1 MFNSEE
7 IRESINQ
14 DEIRFLSDNQL
25 KTYIQNK
32 IIDYII
38 DYNDEVDIDYVTELT
53 KDIFYEIRGLG
64 IIERLLEDNQIN
76 EIMIN
81 AYDEIYLEKDGEMY
95 KSIYK
100 FKDNSE
106 YERIIQKIVSEV
118 GREVNTSKPIV
129 DARIYDGSRVNIVLN
144 PISKDNPAVTIR
156 KFSNENYTIDDL
168 MNMGLFDKEVY
179 DFLEVIIKSKYNIM
193 IGGGTSSGKTTL
205 LGALTN
211 FINKSERIITIE
223 DSRELK
229 IDLQNLISLQ
239 SREANVSHGG
249 NITMKDL
256 IKNSLRMRP
265 DRIIVGEVRADETL
279 DMLQSMNTG
288 HQGSLST
295 VHANSSRDMISRLET
310 MVLRAGDDIP
320 LEAVKRLINSSI
332 EIIIYLK
339 KIKNTRKITEI
350 VEIIQD
356 KNGDTVLN
364 PIYEY
369 NASSNALVK
378 VGEII
383 NKYKLEENFE

>member
-1 MFNSEE
+1 MFDSEG

-14 DEIRFLSDNQL
+14 DEIRFLSDIQL

-38 DYNDEVDIDYVTELT
+38 DYKDKVDINYVTELT

-64 IIERLLEDNQIN
+64 IIERLLEDDQIN

-81 AYDEIYLEKDGEMY
+81 SYDEIYLEKDGKMY

-100 FKDNSE
+100 FKDNAE

-129 DARIYDGSRVNIVLN
+129 DARIYDGSRVNIVLD

-179 DFLEVIIKSKYNIM
+179 HFLEVIIKSKYNIM

-211 FINKSERIITIE
+211 FIDKSERIITIE

-229 IDLQNLISLQ
+229 IDLPNLISLQ

-339 KIKNTRKITEI
+339 KIKNIRKITEI
-350 VEIIQD
+350 VEIIQG
-356 KNGDTVLN
+356 KNGETVLN

-369 NASSNALVK
+369 NNSSNTLVR
-378 VGEII
+378 VGDII

>member
-1 MFNSEE
+1 MFDSEG

-14 DEIRFLSDNQL
+14 DEIRFLSDIQL

-38 DYNDEVDIDYVTELT
+38 DYKDKVDINYVTELT

-64 IIERLLEDNQIN
+64 IIERLLEDDQIN

-81 AYDEIYLEKDGEMY
+81 SYDEIYLEKDGKMY

-100 FKDNSE
+100 FKNNAE

-129 DARIYDGSRVNIVLN
+129 DARIYDGSRVNIVLD

-211 FINKSERIITIE
+211 FIDKSERIITIE

-229 IDLQNLISLQ
+229 IDLPNLISLQ

-339 KIKNTRKITEI
+339 KIKNIRKITEI
-350 VEIIQD
+350 VEIIQG
-356 KNGDTVLN
+356 KNGETVLN

-369 NASSNALVK
+369 NNSSNTLVR
-378 VGEII
+378 VGDII
-383 NKYKLEENFE
+383 NKYKLEENYE

>member
-156 KFSNENYTIDDL
+156 KFSNKNYTIDDL
-168 MNMGLFDKEVY
+168 MEKGLFNEEVY
-179 DFLEVIIKSKYNIM
+179 DFLELIIKAKYNIM

>member
-156 KFSNENYTIDDL
+156 KFSNKNYTIDDL
-168 MNMGLFDKEVY
+168 MEKGLFNEEVY
-179 DFLEVIIKSKYNIM
+179 DFLELIIKAKYNIM

-211 FINKSERIITIE
+211 FIDKSERIITIE

-229 IDLQNLISLQ
+229 IDLPNLISLQ

-339 KIKNTRKITEI
+339 KIKNIRKITEI
-350 VEIIQD
+350 VEIIQG
-356 KNGDTVLN
+356 KNGETVLN

-369 NASSNALVK
+369 NNSSNTLVR
-378 VGEII
+378 VGDII

>member
-1 MFNSEE
+1 MFDSEK
-7 IRESINQ
+7 IRESIIQ
-14 DEIRFLSDNQL
+14 DEIKFLDDDQL
-25 KTYIQNK
+25 RTYIQNN

-38 DYNDEVDIDYVTELT
+38 AYEGVADINYVTELT
-53 KDIFYEIRGLG
+53 KDIFYELRGFG
-64 IIERLLEDNQIN
+64 VIQRLLEDEKIN

-81 AYDEIYLEKDGEMY
+81 AYDEIYLEKDGKMY

-100 FKDNSE
+100 FKDNAE

-129 DARIYDGSRVNIVLN
+129 DARLYDGSRVNIVLN

-156 KFSNENYTIDDL
+156 KFSNKNYTIDDL
-168 MNMGLFDKEVY
+168 MNLGLFNEEVY
-179 DFLEVIIKSKYNIM
+179 DFLEMIIKAKYNIM

-211 FINKSERIITIE
+211 FIEQSERIITIE

-229 IDLQNLISLQ
+229 IDLPNLISLQ
-239 SREANVSHGG
+239 SRESNVSHGG

-288 HQGSLST
+288 HDGSLST
-295 VHANSSRDMISRLET
+295 VHANSSKDMISRLET
-310 MVLRAGDDIP
+310 MVLRASDDIP

-339 KIKNTRKITEI
+339 RINDTRKITEI
-350 VEIIQD
+350 VEVLQD
-356 KNGDTVLN
+356 ENGETLLN

-369 NASSNALVK
+369 DNAKKEMVK

-383 NKYKLEENFE
+383 NKYKLEEDFE

>member
-1 MFNSEE
+1 MFDSEG

-38 DYNDEVDIDYVTELT
+38 DYQDEVDINYVTELT

-64 IIERLLEDNQIN
+64 IIERILEDDQIN

-81 AYDEIYLEKDGEMY
+81 SYDEIYLEKDGKMY

-100 FKDNSE
+100 FKDNAE

-129 DARIYDGSRVNIVLN
+129 DARIYDGSRVNIVLD

-168 MNMGLFDKEVY
+168 MSMGLFDKEVY
-179 DFLEVIIKSKYNIM
+179 DFLELIIKAKYNIM

-211 FINKSERIITIE
+211 FIDKSERIITIE

-229 IDLQNLISLQ
+229 IDLPNLISLQ

-350 VEIIQD
+350 VEIIQG
-356 KNGDTVLN
+356 KNGETLLN

-369 NASSNALVK
+369 NNSSNTLVR
-378 VGEII
+378 VGDII

>member
-1 MFNSEE
+1 MFDSEG

-14 DEIRFLSDNQL
+14 DEIRFLSDIQL

-38 DYNDEVDIDYVTELT
+38 DYKDKVDINYVTELT

-64 IIERLLEDNQIN
+64 IIERLLEDDQIN

-81 AYDEIYLEKDGEMY
+81 SYDEIYLEKDGKMY

-100 FKDNSE
+100 FKNNAE

-129 DARIYDGSRVNIVLN
+129 DARIYDGSRVNIVLD

-211 FINKSERIITIE
+211 FIDKSERIITIE

-229 IDLQNLISLQ
+229 IDLPNLISLQ

-295 VHANSSRDMISRLET
+295 VHANSSKDMISRLET

-339 KIKNTRKITEI
+339 KIKNIRKITEI
-350 VEIIQD
+350 VEIIQG
-356 KNGDTVLN
+356 KNGETVLN

-369 NASSNALVK
+369 NNSSNTLVR
-378 VGEII
+378 VGDII

>member
-1 MFNSEE
+1 MFDSEG

-38 DYNDEVDIDYVTELT
+38 DYKDKVDINYVTELT

-64 IIERLLEDNQIN
+64 IIERLLEDDQIN

-81 AYDEIYLEKDGEMY
+81 SYDEIYLEKDGKMY

-100 FKDNSE
+100 FKDNAE

-129 DARIYDGSRVNIVLN
+129 DARIYDGSRVNIVLD

-211 FINKSERIITIE
+211 FIDKSERIITIE

-229 IDLQNLISLQ
+229 IDLPNLISLQ

-339 KIKNTRKITEI
+339 KIKNIRKITEI
-350 VEIIQD
+350 VEIIQG
-356 KNGDTVLN
+356 KNGETVLN

-369 NASSNALVK
+369 NNSSNTLVR
-378 VGEII
+378 VGDII

>member
-1 MFNSEE
+1 MFDSEG

-38 DYNDEVDIDYVTELT
+38 DYQDEVDINYVTELT

-64 IIERLLEDNQIN
+64 IIERLLEDDQIN

-81 AYDEIYLEKDGEMY
+81 SYDEIYLEKDGKMY

-100 FKDNSE
+100 FKDNAE

-129 DARIYDGSRVNIVLN
+129 DARIYDGSRVNIVLD

-168 MNMGLFDKEVY
+168 MSMGLFDKEVY
-179 DFLEVIIKSKYNIM
+179 DFLELIIKAKYNIM

-211 FINKSERIITIE
+211 FIDKSERIITIE

-229 IDLQNLISLQ
+229 IDLPNLISLQ

-350 VEIIQD
+350 VEIIQG
-356 KNGDTVLN
+356 KNGETLLN

-369 NASSNALVK
+369 NNSSNTLVR
-378 VGEII
+378 VGDII

>member
-1 MFNSEE
+1 MFDSEG

-38 DYNDEVDIDYVTELT
+38 DYKDKVDINYVTELT
-53 KDIFYEIRGLG
+53 KDLFYEIRGLG
-64 IIERLLEDNQIN
+64 IIERLLEDDQIN

-81 AYDEIYLEKDGEMY
+81 SYDEIYLEKDGKMY

-100 FKDNSE
+100 FKDNAE

-129 DARIYDGSRVNIVLN
+129 DARIYDGSRVNIVLD

-211 FINKSERIITIE
+211 FIDKSERIITIE

-229 IDLQNLISLQ
+229 IDLPNLISLQ

-339 KIKNTRKITEI
+339 KIKNIRKITEI
-350 VEIIQD
+350 VEIIQG
-356 KNGDTVLN
+356 KNGETVLN

-369 NASSNALVK
+369 NNSSNTLVR
-378 VGEII
+378 VGDII

>member
-1 MFNSEE
+1 MFDSEG

-38 DYNDEVDIDYVTELT
+38 DYKDKVDINYVTELT

-64 IIERLLEDNQIN
+64 IIERLLEDDKIN

-81 AYDEIYLEKDGEMY
+81 SYDEIYLEKDGKMY

-100 FKDNSE
+100 FKNNAE

-129 DARIYDGSRVNIVLN
+129 DARIYDGSRVNIVLD

-211 FINKSERIITIE
+211 FIDKSERIITIE

-229 IDLQNLISLQ
+229 IDLPNLISLQ

-339 KIKNTRKITEI
+339 KIKNIRKITEI
-350 VEIIQD
+350 VEIIQG
-356 KNGDTVLN
+356 KNGETVLN

-369 NASSNALVK
+369 NNSSNTLVR
-378 VGEII
+378 VGDII